1 MLHAMG
7 TWGSNVSEPLT
18 ELIGREAVLEH
29 THARLDASRWLTV
42 LGPAGVGKSR
52 FLLALAAG
60 IRPKDAPGGV
70 WRCSLSGAHDESEVC
85 ARIAA
90 ALPSSNAQSL
100 PQDGDALAALL
111 VDPIVLI
118 LDDAEHAVSVLS
130 AWLPRWLS
138 RAPTLRCLVGTRER
152 LGGSG
157 EHVVRLEPLHADDA
171 AELFEQRA
179 ETARG
184 APLRPEE
191 RELVGAL
198 IERLDRLPLALELA
212 AAQLAALSA
221 RDLLDSLDRHA
232 LRLASPD
239 RAASRH
245 ASLEAALDLS
255 WDLLEPNQRAALA
268 ALSLF
273 ESELDLEGVE
283 AVVDDAP
290 TILAALAD
298 RSWLQV
304 DAHAEGHRYRLLGV
318 LRAYIRE
325 HSEPD
330 RQPYVA
336 FVLRRA
342 RELLPRWGDRT
353 STIALCRLAAD
364 VHAAMS
370 ASPTHA
376 LELALILA
384 RVATAR
390 GPVPETL
397 AHLDALLETHPPSV
411 DLLLARGRLRARNAQ
426 PDASRDDYE
435 RALELADANDDVEGA
450 ARAASSLA
458 DHLRHHGDATRA
470 EQLYRRALAALDDP
484 RSRARLTASLAGLV
498 AERGDL
504 DEAET
509 LYAQAVASARAA
521 ADAVAEA
528 AALQNFGLLLQE
540 RGELDRAESMS
551 RDALKLHTALGHR
564 RFEAIAHLDL
574 AGLALERA
582 RPLDAKREAEAA
594 IELARRA
601 GDRREHAIA
610 HLLRAVSLAML
621 DEDATHAF
629 AEATTLVTQLDEPG
643 LLSALAFHRAH
654 LLELESARE
663 VLAQPAEGDD
673 ARLARRVLSAA
684 LQRTERS
691 SREASVAL
699 DGTWLRL
706 PSGETVD
713 LSSRAVLCAIVARLA
728 DGLRRGDPVSAD
740 ALIAAGWGDRATT
753 KSAKNRLHVALAT
766 LRKLGLAEHLERSAD
781 GYRLVDCHL
790 GGSDA

>member
-1 MLHAMG
+1 MS

-18 ELIGREAVLEH
+18 ELIGREAELER
-29 THARLDASRWLTV
+29 THARLEASRWLTV

-70 WRCSLSGAHDESEVC
+70 WRCSLSGADGEDEVC

-90 ALPSSNAQSL
+90 VLPSSNPRAL
-100 PQDGDALAALL
+100 PQDGAALARLF

-130 AWLPRWLS
+130 VWLPRWLS
-138 RAPTLRCLVGTRER
+138 GAPMLRCLIGTRER

-157 EHVVRLEPLHADDA
+157 EHVVRLEPLHPDDA
-171 AELFEQRA
+171 AQLFEQRA

-239 RAASRH
+239 RAAVRH

-255 WDLLEPNQRAALA
+255 WELLEPPQREALGALA
-268 ALSLF
+268 LF
-273 ESELDLEGVE
+273 ESELDLAGIG

-304 DAHAEGHRYRLLGV
+304 DAHEEGHRYRLLGV
-318 LRAYIRE
+318 VRTYVRE
-325 HSEPD
+325 HSDPD
-330 RQPYVA
+330 RAPYVA
-336 FVLRRA
+336 FVLLRA
-342 RELLPRWGDRT
+342 RELLERWGERS
-353 STIALCRLAAD
+353 STIALCRFAAD
-364 VHAAMS
+364 VGAAMD
-370 ASPTHA
+370 ASPAHA

-397 AHLDALLETHPPSV
+397 ARLDALLDTHPPTV
-411 DLLLARGRLRARNAQ
+411 DLLLARGRLRARNAE
-426 PDASRDDYE
+426 PEASHDDYA
-435 RALELADANDDVEGA
+435 RALELADAGGDDEGG
-450 ARAASSLA
+450 ARAAASLA
-458 DHLRHHGDATRA
+458 DHLRHHGDAARA
-470 EQLYRRALAALDDP
+470 EQLYRRALATLDEP

-504 DEAET
+504 EEAET

-521 ADAVAEA
+521 GDVVAEA

-551 RDALKLHTALGHR
+551 REALALHTALGHR

-574 AGLALERA
+574 AGLALERV
-582 RPLDAKREAEAA
+582 RPLDARREAEAA
-594 IELARRA
+594 SELAHRA

-610 HLLRAVSLAML
+610 RLLRAVSLAML
-621 DEDATHAF
+621 DEDAAPAF
-629 AEATTLVTQLDEPG
+629 AEATSLLEKLDEPG
-643 LLSALAFHRAH
+643 LLSALAYHRAH
-654 LLELESARE
+654 LILDSDLVGARA
-663 VLAQPAEGDD
+663 VLAEPAEGDD
-673 ARLARRVLSAA
+673 ARLARRILRAA
-684 LQRTERS
+684 LRRVERS
-691 SREASVAL
+691 SREVSVML
-699 DGTWLRL
+699 DGSQLRL
-706 PSGETVD
+706 PSGERVD
-713 LSSRAVLCAIVARLA
+713 LSSRAVLCAIVACLA
-728 DGLRRGDPVSAD
+728 EGLRRGDVVSAD
-740 ALIAAGWGDRATT
+740 ALIEAGWGDRATT
-753 KSAKNRLHVALAT
+753 KAAKNRLHVALAT